1 MASARASFLGISL
14 SLATPFMA
22 LSQDK
27 PSGEELYAQACAQ
40 CHGQELQ
47 GGLAQSLTDAVW
59 QFGSSRS
66 AIFRNIKYGIS
77 DFSMPA
83 FEQALSDAQINQ
95 VIDFVMASEKAS
107 GSVKP
112 LSRIRS
118 TPWITRS
125 LSKRWHPDWI
135 CPGGSIF

>member
-1 MASARASFLGISL
+1 MA
-14 SLATPFMA
+14 
-22 LSQDK
+22 K
-27 PSGEELYAQACAQ
+27 K
-40 CHGQELQ
+40 LQ

-77 DFSMPA
+77 DFSIPA

-112 LSRIRS
+112 PSRIRS
-118 TPWITRS
+118 TP
-125 LSKRWHPDWI
+125 
-135 CPGGSIF
+135 